1 MLRWT
6 TLSAIIIVLDQIT
19 KSMATAS
26 LELYRPLEIL
36 PVFNLTLAH
45 NTGAAFSF
53 LSDAGGWQ
61 RWFFSVL
68 AIGVSGVLLVW
79 LKRMDPSERWQAA
92 SVSLILGGA
101 IGNVIDRLRLGYV
114 VDFLQLHWDD
124 SYFPA
129 FNIADSAISIGATI
143 FIALSLLES
152 RRKAPSETSE

>member
-1 MLRWT
+1 MNWLWLT
-6 TLSAIIIVLDQIT
+6 VIVTVIDQIT
-19 KSMATAS
+19 KQMAEQS
-26 LELYRPLEIL
+26 LVAHQAL
-36 PVFNLTLAH
+36 PAIPNLNWTLMY
-45 NTGAAFSF
+45 NEGAAFSF

>member
-6 TLSAIIIVLDQIT
+6 SLSAIIIVLDQIT

-129 FNIADSAISIGATI
+129 FNIADSAISVGATI

-152 RRKAPSETSE
+152 RRKSPPETSE